1 MNVPGFCKISDA
13 DYNRY
18 ASLFDGNRDYQFSW
32 SEWYNVVRRNVNGNL
47 VSMIDTESDSTTGF
61 IQTFTEGAQPV
72 ALVHR
77 GYVGTCPPPLR
88 SPADSTSMTLT
99 SALPRMAS
107 DSAALLTHGATLA
120 QHIDLSRDH
129 SPSQYLLFKN

>member
-18 ASLFDGNRDYQFSW
+18 ANLFDGNRDYQFSW

-47 VSMIDTESDSTTGF
+47 MSMIDTESDSTTGF
-61 IQTFTEGAQPV
+61 FQNFTEGAQPV

-77 GYVGTCPPPLR
+77 GYVGACPISSEVTR
-88 SPADSTSMTLT
+88 RFNQYDTYFC
-99 SALPRMAS
+99 
-107 DSAALLTHGATLA
+107 
-120 QHIDLSRDH
+120 H
-129 SPSQYLLFKN
+129 S